1 LRHRRYAEHISE
13 QAQENIAAAA
23 QHNEVLAFVSTNPAS
38 SQASIAAALGWKL
51 YNGEPNKMK
60 ASRCLRELIKAKL
73 IGLTRAGR
81 YKLTS
86 EGEAVLKGEARMR
99 TKNDIRPT
107 PRNVAER
114 HSQGGLTLGAVAFRN
129 RYFSKGASVTEHTKN
144 GGREKRSVRAAAAHH
159 AIHQVMG
166 DMVLKFNGATTADLA
181 RDANRR

>member
-1 LRHRRYAEHISE
+1 LAGTLLPSAIQHYRSRGEQSQQGCGHRLNSLRLIDGGSRCHERKGALRHRRYAEHISE

-86 EGEAVLKGEARMR
+86 EGEAVLKGEADENKKRHPA
-99 TKNDIRPT
+99 NT
-107 PRNVAER
+107 PKCRGTPLPRGFNPW
-114 HSQGGLTLGAVAFRN
+114 GGGFP
-129 RYFSKGASVTEHTKN
+129 
-144 GGREKRSVRAAAAHH
+144 
-159 AIHQVMG
+159 
-166 DMVLKFNGATTADLA
+166 
-181 RDANRR
+181 